1 MYENIGNQ
9 EPTGALG
16 ILIMLMPLMLMMAA
30 ALSIFSKKRN
40 ERNRSRFGIE
50 FEAIRREGQGGGMYA
65 AHARALTKKIREIR
79 KLARQGK
86 NNSPEEGAL
95 FESFRNIV
103 HSRYRLSEA
112 HWKQWVETTEMQEDI
127 PHMGYTHRVTPNQHK
142 TVTDGSLNEGGH
154 ELPTAP
160 LMDRDINPSIQ
171 ELSYALRSGSET
183 DSSCGTHFHRGLI
196 DPDKGWENA
205 SPTDKWEMIRINGV
219 FNLIYKFFEEAI
231 NSMVAP
237 SRRGNNTYTNA
248 LPPYFDRSVNE
259 NAWQQFRYQAYPH
272 SRYASERV
280 SNRSLIDGGYGRI
293 GKQGNEQAHLQHCS
307 YYIDA
312 TGVVRGVYYTNP
324 HAAQVLSPSLI
335 EDWSEADI
343 KLPVEGAGYHSA
355 RARDFVCDAH
365 TVKTA
370 KLWRNRYGSEDRNVV
385 APVMQNAGSVV
396 RQWNRHYKQEV
407 LTICD
412 DLLVSRSAA
421 QSMLADRGMFRLS
434 ALDLIAHHA
443 YQVVEDGRWDRSTIS
458 FGKDDWNE
466 ELSVRGSY
474 PADYPELSKCGNHS
488 RYTHVNPV
496 SLKKYGTIEVR
507 QMQGILNPTK
517 TLMWAEFLELLMN
530 KAIAA
535 VENSKLKLPRKG
547 NFDSMMSWL
556 DLAKDDEFRQ
566 MWRRR
571 ISVINRDG
579 YNVQHDIKCSTCEKH
594 YCDNDNACGILP
606 QYDPYAEISGS
617 LHDMD
622 SEEFLQYLYDDETCM
637 TCNSCGSDS
646 YWHDNTWEDS
656 QIIRREPPMVGL
668 YCECCGEEEIFS
680 MDVGLIG
687 LVLTVAM
694 GVISPLALIVGCG
707 IGFIHAAGK
716 KWQYTARAK
725 RLWGLLTER
734 GGQAAGLGIGT
745 KGTVKRR
752 RTRAATSAL
761 SLKGRLDKYCSKDTS
776 WVVQH
781 TRYATHGKNVM
792 ENAHP
797 HAGPDKKV
805 MLVHNGVVTNQDAV
819 YKGLGIES
827 LGPVDSQA
835 VAAALELGGIEKVV
849 ELCKG
854 SMSLIWSDKRDP
866 EGTIKFW
873 SNGGNP
879 LAFGRIN
886 DAKDGAVVCA
896 STMDI
901 LERAFEIPTRKG
913 KKARSLLASSYDCTI
928 GREYTVHTDGSITHR
943 DIEGSAD
950 TYGGGWASNW
960 RNYST
965 YYDDYPAAA
974 KATGNADNCALP
986 TARDTETYFGID
998 RDDIMMR
1005 VYTETDWVGNT
1016 GWPSFMV
1023 ENQYGRRVK
1032 CHGFDAVKGKGI
1044 AYVTGI
1050 WKDEYYLDLDI
1061 CDILRDPKHEDY
1073 DDCVWC
1079 LVTGEF
1085 ETQFPQWDPDQY
1097 YMN

>member
-1 MYENIGNQ
+1 MYNNITDQ

-16 ILIMLMPLMLMMAA
+16 ILMMMLPLMLMMAVS
-30 ALSIFSKKRN
+30 LSIFSEKRN

-50 FEAIRREGQGGGMYA
+50 FEAIRREGQGSGMYS

-86 NNSPEEGAL
+86 NNTPEEGAL

-103 HSRYRLSEA
+103 HSRYRLSEKL
-112 HWKQWVETTEMQEDI
+112 WKEWVETTEMQDEI
-127 PHMGYTHRVTPNQHK
+127 PHMGYTHTVTPNMHK
-142 TVTDGSLNEGGH
+142 TVTDASLNDGGH

-183 DSSCGTHFHRGLI
+183 DSSCGTHFHRGLVN
-196 DPDKGWENA
+196 PDKGWKNSTNTE
-205 SPTDKWEMIRINGV
+205 KWEMIRINGV

-237 SRRGNNTYTNA
+237 SRHGNNHYTNA

-272 SRYASERV
+272 STYASERT
-280 SNRSLIDGGYGRI
+280 SRRSLVEGGYGKI
-293 GKQGNEQAHLQHCS
+293 THHVTGKPHLQHCS
-307 YYIDA
+307 YYVDA
-312 TGVVRGVYYTNP
+312 TGVVRGVYYNNP
-324 HAAQVLSPSLI
+324 DADEVLSHLTPTQ
-335 EDWSEADI
+335 EQWVTADI
-343 KLPVEGAGYHSA
+343 KLPLHPHQSVRSGDLEANMSTVEN
-355 RARDFVCDAH
+355 
-365 TVKTA
+365 A
-370 KLWRNRYGSEDRNVV
+370 KVFIDGEIIK
-385 APVMQNAGSVV
+385 PQMQNAGSIV
-396 RQWNRHYKQEV
+396 RQWNKHYKAAV
-407 LTICD
+407 LEITG
-412 DLLVSRSAA
+412 DLMVTQTAA
-421 QSMLADRGMFRLS
+421 KQMLASRGVFRLS
-434 ALDLIAHHA
+434 ALDLIAHSA
-443 YQVVEDGRWDRSTIS
+443 YQMVENGKWDKQTIVMS
-458 FGKDDWNE
+458 RDSWSDNP
-466 ELSVRGSY
+466 SY
-474 PADYPELSKCGNHS
+474 HIQGHYPEGFPAVSKFGNYA
-488 RYTHVNPV
+488 RYSHVNPQ

-507 QMQGILNPTK
+507 QMHGILNPTK
-517 TLMWAEFLELLMN
+517 TLMWAEFLDLHMN

-535 VENSKLKLPRKG
+535 VENNKLKLPRKG
-547 NFDSMMSWL
+547 DFDSMMRWL
-556 DLAKDDEFRQ
+556 DLAEDDEFRQ

-606 QYDPYAEISGS
+606 QYDPYEEIAGDI
-617 LHDMD
+617 HEMD
-622 SEEFLQYLYDDETCM
+622 SDDFLRHLYEEETCM

-656 QIIRREPPMVGL
+656 QIVRREPALLGL
-668 YCECCGEEEIFS
+668 YCECCGEDELFGI
-680 MDVGLIG
+680 DIGLLG

-694 GVISPLALIVGCG
+694 GVISPLALVVGCG

-716 KWQYTARAK
+716 KWKYTARAK

-734 GGQAAGLGIGT
+734 GAQAAGAGIGT
-745 KGTVKRR
+745 QGTTKRR
-752 RTRAATSAL
+752 RTRSATTAHAVKS
-761 SLKGRLDKYCSKDTS
+761 RLDKYCSEKTS
-776 WVVQH
+776 WVMKH

-805 MLVHNGVVTNQDAV
+805 MVVHNGVVTNQDAV
-819 YKGLGIES
+819 YKALGIES

-849 ELCKG
+849 ETCKG

-901 LERAFEIPTRKG
+901 LERAFEIPTKKG
-913 KKARSLLASSYDCTI
+913 KKPRSLLASAYDCTI
-928 GREYTVHTDGSITHR
+928 GREYTVHADGSITHR

-965 YYDDYPAAA
+965 YYDTAVPA
-974 KATGNADNCALP
+974 KASGDADNCALP
-986 TARDTETYFGID
+986 SARDTETYFGIS
-998 RDDIMMR
+998 RDEIMMQ
-1005 VYTETDWVGNT
+1005 VYTEVDWVGDG

-1023 ENQYGRRVK
+1023 ENNHGRRVK
-1032 CHGFDAVKGKGI
+1032 CHGFDAVRGVGI
-1044 AYVTGI
+1044 AYVTGGFR
-1050 WKDEYYLDLDI
+1050 DEYYLDLDI
-1061 CDILRDPKHEDY
+1061 CDILRDPKHEDF
-1073 DDCVWC
+1073 DDAVWC

-1085 ETQFPQWDPDQY
+1085 ETTFPRWDPDQY
-1097 YMN
+1097 YMT

>member
-1 MYENIGNQ
+1 
-9 EPTGALG
+9 
-16 ILIMLMPLMLMMAA
+16 
-30 ALSIFSKKRN
+30 
-40 ERNRSRFGIE
+40 
-50 FEAIRREGQGGGMYA
+50 
-65 AHARALTKKIREIR
+65 
-79 KLARQGK
+79 
-86 NNSPEEGAL
+86 
-95 FESFRNIV
+95 
-103 HSRYRLSEA
+103 
-112 HWKQWVETTEMQEDI
+112 
-127 PHMGYTHRVTPNQHK
+127 MGYTHAVTPNQHK

-160 LMDRDINPSIQ
+160 LMDRDISPSVQ

-183 DSSCGTHFHRGLI
+183 DGSCGTHFHRGLV
-196 DPDKGWENA
+196 DPDTGWNNA

-219 FNLIYKFFEEAI
+219 FNLIYKFFETAI
-231 NSMVAP
+231 NSMVSQ

-248 LPPYFDRSVNE
+248 LPPYFDRTINE

-272 SRYASERV
+272 SRYAAERI
-280 SNRSLIDGGYGRI
+280 SGRSLIDGGYGKINHHVGGRP
-293 GKQGNEQAHLQHCS
+293 HLQHCS
-307 YYIDA
+307 YYVDA
-312 TGVVRGVYYTNP
+312 TGVVRGVYYNHP
-324 HAAQVLSPSLI
+324 HAGLGTSQV
-335 EDWSEADI
+335 EDWPRADI
-343 KLPVEGAGYHSA
+343 KAPQDYDDPSYPLTGRMISA
-355 RARDFVCDAH
+355 RAGNLEA
-365 TVKTA
+365 TLESVKTA
-370 KLWRNRYGSEDRNVV
+370 KLYKNTEDVV
-385 APVMQNAGSVV
+385 EPVMQNAGSIV
-396 RQWNRHYKQEV
+396 RQWNRHYKAQV
-407 LTICD
+407 LQMSGELMI
-412 DLLVSRSAA
+412 SQNAA
-421 QSMLADRGMFRLS
+421 KQRLAANGVFRLS
-434 ALDLIAHHA
+434 ALDLLAHSA
-443 YQVVEDGRWDRSTIS
+443 YQTVANGAWDRGTLKFTRDSWS
-458 FGKDDWNE
+458 DDSE
-466 ELSVRGSY
+466 YYVQGHY
-474 PADYPELSKCGNHS
+474 PQGFPDESKCGNHS

-517 TLMWAEFLELLMN
+517 TLMWAEFLDLLMN

-535 VENSKLKLPRKG
+535 VENAKLKLPRKAD
-547 NFDSMMSWL
+547 FDSMMTWL
-556 DLAKDDEFRQ
+556 DLADDDEFKG

-579 YNVQHDIKCSTCEKH
+579 YNVEHDIKCTTCDKH
-594 YCDNDNACGILP
+594 YCDNDNACGMLP
-606 QYDPYAEISGS
+606 QYDPYDEIEGS
-617 LHDMD
+617 IQDMD
-622 SEEFLQYLYDDETCM
+622 SDDFIQHLYDEESCM
-637 TCNSCGSDS
+637 TCNTCESDS
-646 YWHDNTWEDS
+646 YWHDNEWEDS
-656 QIIRREPPMVGL
+656 QIVRREPPLLSL
-668 YCECCGEEEIFS
+668 YCECCGEDELFS
-680 MDVGLIG
+680 VDIGLVG

-694 GVISPLALIVGCG
+694 GVISPLALVVGCG

-716 KWQYTARAK
+716 KWKYTARAK

-734 GGQAAGLGIGT
+734 GGQAAGVGIGT
-745 KGTVKRR
+745 QGTSKRR
-752 RTRAATSAL
+752 RSRAAMTAL
-761 SLKGRLDKYCSKDTS
+761 ALKGRLDKYCNKSTS
-776 WVVQH
+776 WVMQH

-896 STMDI
+896 STMDL
-901 LERAFEIPTRKG
+901 LERAFEIPTKKG
-913 KKARSLLASSYDCTI
+913 KPNKSLLASAYDCTI

-965 YYDDYPAAA
+965 YYDYEDTNPV

-986 TARDTETYFGID
+986 PARDTETYFGID
-998 RDDIMMR
+998 RDDIMMQ
-1005 VYTETDWVGNT
+1005 VYTETDWVGHT

-1032 CHGFDAVKGKGI
+1032 CHGFDAVTGKGI
-1044 AYVTGI
+1044 AHVSGH

-1085 ETQFPQWDPDQY
+1085 ETTFPQWDPDQY
-1097 YMN
+1097 YMT